1 MSERMM
7 KTKGTV
13 ITAASVKAWEGC
25 GSDAF
30 PMYKGS
36 FEFQEEVHW
45 KRPVAPERILVTDPE
60 NGEIR
65 IEILP
70 APGQDSGQVPA
81 SEPGQAS
88 GQVSEPAPP
97 NRFYLE
103 LPADPGEH
111 FYGCGET
118 FSEFDLAGQKV
129 RLWVA
134 EHQNEKRIER
144 KLAKIAAGTYDP
156 ESSEPFDCYESYYA
170 QPTFTSSAGYAVHVD
185 TSAYV
190 EFDFTT
196 PGKIGIEMRER
207 APVYILRPDDAEQPE
222 SGEQLRRAEQE
233 CAEPGPDFPAL
244 STLMAKRF
252 GTVPPLPSWA
262 NDGMIFGIQQGPEVI
277 EEKLRKLAE
286 HGVKVAGVWSQDWC
300 GCRRT
305 AFGYQVMWNWRAD
318 EELYHD
324 LPAYIRKWKAEG
336 IHFLGYINTFMAI
349 EKDLYR
355 YAHEHGY
362 CVKDQNGEDYLVT
375 ITTFPA
381 AMIDLTNPEAF
392 AWYKEVIRTNMI
404 GIGMDGWM
412 ADFAEYLPVD
422 AVLYSG
428 EDAKLVHNR
437 WPGLWAKLNREAIEE
452 AGKLGEVF
460 FFTRAGSEE
469 TIRYSTMMW
478 TGDQHVD
485 WSLDDGLAS
494 VIPATLSLA
503 MSGYGLAHSDVGGY
517 TTKDGMHRS
526 KELLM
531 RWAEMCAFS
540 PLMRSHE
547 GNQPWSNVQFDADGE
562 LLDHLARCVQMHLK
576 LKPYLD
582 RLMGEEAEKGIPV
595 MRPLFYHYHEERAYT
610 EKYEYLLGRDILVA
624 PVTKEGV
631 AEWRCYLPADR
642 WVHLPTG
649 TIYDMTEKCEKTGS
663 DDTPADGMVTVPAP
677 VGMPPVF
684 LRASA
689 PMADELLW
697 EHW

>member
-1 MSERMM
+1 MILENETWLPDDDHPAIR
-7 KTKGTV
+7 
-13 ITAASVKAWEGC
+13 AWEGY
-25 GSDAF
+25 GEDAF
-30 PMYKGS
+30 PMHKGS
-36 FEFQEEVHW
+36 FTYAETVRW
-45 KRPVAPERILVTDPE
+45 KRSVLRERIRVTIQE
-60 NGEIR
+60 NGEICLA
-65 IEILP
+65 ISPLSVP
-70 APGQDSGQVPA
+70 DHPGTGEMV
-81 SEPGQAS
+81 
-88 GQVSEPAPP
+88 
-97 NRFYLE
+97 NRWYLE

-118 FSEFDLAGQKV
+118 FSEFDLAGQRV
-129 RLWVA
+129 RIWVA

-156 ESSEPFDCYESYYA
+156 ESSESFECYESYYA

-196 PGKIGIEMRER
+196 PGRIGIEMRER
-207 APVYILRPDDAEQPE
+207 APVYILRPE
-222 SGEQLRRAEQE
+222 SAGQ
-233 CAEPGPDFPAL
+233 PDFPAL
-244 STLMAKRF
+244 STLMARRF
-252 GTVPPLPSWA
+252 GTVPRLPSWT

-324 LPAYIRKWKAEG
+324 LPAFIRKWKAEG

-381 AMIDLTNPEAF
+381 AMIDLTNPEAV

-547 GNQPWSNVQFDADGE
+547 GNQPSRNVQFDADGE
-562 LLDHLARCVQMHLK
+562 LLDHLAHCVRMHLQ
-576 LKPYLD
+576 LKPYLNQ
-582 RLMGEEAEKGIPV
+582 LMGEEAEKGIPV
-595 MRPLFYHYHEERAYT
+595 MRPLFYHDHEERAFT

-631 AEWRCYLPADR
+631 TEWRCYLPADR

-663 DDTPADGMVTVPAP
+663 DDTLADGMVTVPAP

-689 PMADELLW
+689 PMADELLR